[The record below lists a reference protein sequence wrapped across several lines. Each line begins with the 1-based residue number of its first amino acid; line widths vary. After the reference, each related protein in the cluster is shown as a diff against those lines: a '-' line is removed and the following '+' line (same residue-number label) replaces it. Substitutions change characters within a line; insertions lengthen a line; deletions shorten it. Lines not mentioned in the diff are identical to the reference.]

1 MAKDEQ
7 DAQGRAKP
15 FRWGFASAAL
25 VALALLVV
33 GQVVGR
39 LMADWP
45 PATTAMRFL
54 RADPEAAQWLGALF
68 TVMGLRDWV
77 LAAFFVSAGVFLWLQ
92 RAAVL
97 RFLRSMHA
105 GVTLISLATLAVFAG
120 VIVPQI
126 QGFEDPEER
135 VTQANYE
142 RNFADFAWAESYFL
156 YHVLHP
162 YGIGMPQQGIPQ
174 EALEGLER
182 FGHVYGA
189 EERDNREKMMRAS
202 FTAGPKT
209 DAVEAFMRRHD
220 EALRTAFDVAT
231 FLELNRAYKSDWF
244 ATLMILIFCAVA
256 ANTFRPGMARK
267 WLTVPKIGFFVTHL
281 GILTMLVGGLVS
293 HLMTDRG
300 ILELWLGEAPKDTY
314 YRHYRG
320 DKFSKMPF
328 EVGLEHFARK
338 EWKALEVY
346 ALEEDFNSRPPRYTL
361 WPGRQI
367 PLDWRADGDEGA
379 ATARLQVRVQGLFD
393 HADVGTP
400 KVSEGVPGAGETA
413 LPVVALEVP
422 EQEARLAHPA
432 GDPGRRTAYFSPSA
446 GNQGY
451 FDPLD
456 QFRLVV
462 GHDVTA
468 ESLFPREEGRVV
480 GTLDVEVRTALEDH
494 PVPVRARLGETT
506 ELPGGWKIE
515 VVNATSDLDV
525 RERDQERLLAG
536 STNRIPL
543 ELQANRI
550 KAVWVDIHPPDGGA
564 SERRL
569 ILEAIDPIENG
580 LQEGYEH
587 ADVIARLRWDRWA
600 SPGPP
605 RFALVWDSTGRV
617 ELVSESGERSTP
629 VLGERL
635 GLPGETDV
643 TLAGVYQHALF
654 QKNISFRDKAPREP
668 DGFDPSF
675 YERDARGVVLEV
687 TYDPG
692 TEREQTE
699 LVTMASTEVGR
710 SNVWITADERF
721 AFVFL
726 ENTEGFPFDWRS
738 VLTVWKTDPDGRRYK
753 VDAGSS
759 KEREIRVNDYFTYGG
774 YRFFQTNAKAEDPT
788 YSGIG
793 VVYDPGIP
801 IVLAGMYTIILGTV
815 LAFLV
820 RPILEARHKRARA
833 A

>member
-1 MAKDEQ
+1 MTAEGQ
-7 DAQGRAKP
+7 EARAPGKP
-15 FRWGFASAAL
+15 FRWGFASAAM
-25 VALALLVV
+25 VVLALLVV

-39 LMADWP
+39 LLSDWP
-45 PATTAMRFL
+45 PAMTVMRFA
-54 RADPEAAQWLGALF
+54 RADPEAWQWLGALF

-77 LAAFFVSAGVFLWLQ
+77 LAAFFASAGVFLWLQ
-92 RAAVL
+92 REGVL
-97 RFLRSMHA
+97 RYLRSMHA
-105 GVTLISLATLAVFAG
+105 GVSLISIATLAVFSG

-126 QGFEDPEER
+126 EGFEDPEER

-142 RNFADFAWAESYFL
+142 RNFRDFSWAESYFL
-156 YHVLHP
+156 YHILHP
-162 YGIGMPQQGIPQ
+162 YGIGMPDAEIPEQ
-174 EALEGLER
+174 ALAGLER
-182 FGHVYGA
+182 FGQVYGE

-209 DAVEAFMRRHD
+209 DEVEAFMKRHD
-220 EALRTAFDVAT
+220 KALRVAFDVVT
-231 FLELNRAYKSDWF
+231 FLEFNRAYKSDWF

-256 ANTFRPGMARK
+256 ANTFRPGMAKK
-267 WLTVPKIGFFVTHL
+267 WFTVPKIGFFVTHL
-281 GILTMLVGGLVS
+281 GILTMLAGGLIS

-300 ILELWLGEAPKDTY
+300 ILELWLGEEPKDTY

-328 EVGLEHFARK
+328 ELGLEKFARK

-361 WPGRQI
+361 WRDREI
-367 PLDWRADGDEGA
+367 PLDWRADGDGDKA
-379 ATARLQVRVQGLFD
+379 SPRLRVRVKELHD

-400 KVSEGVPGAGETA
+400 KVYEGVPGAGEAA

-422 EQEARLAHPA
+422 ALEARMAHPA
-432 GDPGRRTAYFSPSA
+432 GEADRRTAYFSPSA

-451 FDPLD
+451 FDPLN

-462 GHDVTA
+462 GHDVSA
-468 ESLFPREEGRVV
+468 ESLFPTEEGQVV

-494 PVPVRARLGETT
+494 PIPVRARLGQTT
-506 ELPGGWKIE
+506 ELPGGWKLE
-515 VVNATSDLDV
+515 VVDATSDLDV
-525 RERDQERLLAG
+525 RERDQERLMAG

-550 KAVWVDIHPPDGGA
+550 KAVWVDIHPPDGGE

-605 RFALVWDSTGRV
+605 RFALVWNSAGKV

-629 VLGERL
+629 APGQRL
-635 GLPGETDV
+635 ALPGETDV
-643 TLAGVYQHALF
+643 TLAGAYQHALF
-654 QKNISFRDKAPREP
+654 EKNITFRDKAPRED
-668 DGFDPSF
+668 DGFDPTF

-692 TEREQTE
+692 TEREETE

-710 SNVWITADERF
+710 SNVWITPDERF

-753 VDAGSS
+753 VDAGTP
-759 KEREIRVNDYFTYGG
+759 KQREIRVNDYFKYGG
-774 YRFFQTNAKAEDPT
+774 YRFFQTNAKAEDPS

-801 IVLAGMYTIILGTV
+801 VVLAGMYTIILGTA

-820 RPILEARHKRARA
+820 RPILEARRKRASTA
-833 A
+833 